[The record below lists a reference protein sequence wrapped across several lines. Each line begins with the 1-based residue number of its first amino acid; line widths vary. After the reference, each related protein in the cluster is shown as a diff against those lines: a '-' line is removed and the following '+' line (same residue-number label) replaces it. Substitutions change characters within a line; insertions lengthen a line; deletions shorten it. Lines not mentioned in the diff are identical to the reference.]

1 MIDKLKEVLSSRT
14 VVTAEFILLGL
25 TSAALFI
32 GGESEAAVS
41 GVVASVA
48 GAVAGLGAVVA
59 LIRAIVNKTDT
70 KE

>member
-1 MIDKLKEVLSSRT
+1 MDKLKEILGSKKAQIV
-14 VVTAEFILLGL
+14 EFVALGI
-25 TSAALFI
+25 SAAALFI